1 MSHQSTGSI
10 GNVDKSIGR
19 GVYGLDVVYLDYRKA
34 FDSVPHRRLIEKL
47 KAFGI
52 KGKLLHWLDN
62 FLTSRTMKV
71 GLRGTFSQLL
81 EVLSGVPQG
90 SVLGPLLF
98 LLYVNEFP
106 SWIKC
111 DMRMFADD
119 TKLWCRIMKH
129 TDSSVLQEDL

>member
-1 MSHQSTGSI
+1 
-10 GNVDKSIGR
+10 
-19 GVYGLDVVYLDYRKA
+19 VVYLDYRKA

-47 KAFGI
+47 KSFGI
-52 KGKLLHWLDN
+52 DGKLLQWMDD

-98 LLYVNEFP
+98 L
-106 SWIKC
+106 
-111 DMRMFADD
+111 
-119 TKLWCRIMKH
+119 
-129 TDSSVLQEDL
+129 VLVAVVQSI